1 MGRGSG
7 SAAVSKRP
15 AGGMAW
21 PSYSPEKLCSGSVRS
36 APASLV
42 TTTVSVGQRT
52 ERSAVL
58 HMYEMS
64 TSLKKQK
71 SQLFLGIH
79 WQPIPVSAGRGRGH
93 RAPVELR
100 DCGVGGHRCQH

>member
-1 MGRGSG
+1 MLGIGPKCTCKPGDHHCLSG
-7 SAAVSKRP
+7 AADR
-15 AGGMAW
+15 
-21 PSYSPEKLCSGSVRS
+21 
-36 APASLV
+36 
-42 TTTVSVGQRT
+42 

-58 HMYEMS
+58 HRYEMS

-79 WQPIPVSAGRGRGH
+79 WQPIPVSAGRGSGH
-93 RAPVELR
+93 RAPVELC